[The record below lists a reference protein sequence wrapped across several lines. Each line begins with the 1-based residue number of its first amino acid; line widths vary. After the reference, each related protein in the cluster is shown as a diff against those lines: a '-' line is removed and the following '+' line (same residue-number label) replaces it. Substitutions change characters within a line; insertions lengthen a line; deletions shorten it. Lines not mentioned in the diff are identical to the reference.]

1 MRLVKRIESRAARKR
16 RLQDELQKKLTDT
29 LEKLQVWKRNITAAK
44 YIRNEIDINNG
55 TSFIFT
61 KENSPAGREYYNSF
75 QKSPVT
81 IDEFKRELLPQ
92 STPFSNM
99 SSFNACAI
107 VGNGGI
113 LKNSFCGREIDSHD
127 FVMRFQLL
135 NSSAE
140 VARFMVALN
149 EYTGSLLWIPNS
161 WAINTSV
168 TFTTAKVVKEHSNL
182 HMLLSDPEY
191 FRRIGEHW
199 RVDRLLSTGMMLV
212 SLGLTLCDELH
223 LYGFWPFTIDAKGET
238 LPMHYTEDI
247 SWKTYRRSHD
257 YPSEFKLLESL
268 HHSGVLRLRVN
279 ECIYH

>member
-1 MRLVKRIESRAARKR
+1 MAKKGIRWNCQPTITWFAAICMFSVVVILYTYIHHIPLFVRYARRQYNAAGLNAHNHADGKMRLVKRIESRAARKR

-127 FVMRFQLL
+127 FVMSELTANQKLYKGCWR
-135 NSSAE
+135 E
-140 VARFMVALN
+140 DK
-149 EYTGSLLWIPNS
+149 PN
-161 WAINTSV
+161 
-168 TFTTAKVVKEHSNL
+168 H
-182 HMLLSDPEY
+182 H
-191 FRRIGEHW
+191 
-199 RVDRLLSTGMMLV
+199 
-212 SLGLTLCDELH
+212 
-223 LYGFWPFTIDAKGET
+223 
-238 LPMHYTEDI
+238 
-247 SWKTYRRSHD
+247 RS
-257 YPSEFKLLESL
+257 F
-268 HHSGVLRLRVN
+268 
-279 ECIYH
+279 